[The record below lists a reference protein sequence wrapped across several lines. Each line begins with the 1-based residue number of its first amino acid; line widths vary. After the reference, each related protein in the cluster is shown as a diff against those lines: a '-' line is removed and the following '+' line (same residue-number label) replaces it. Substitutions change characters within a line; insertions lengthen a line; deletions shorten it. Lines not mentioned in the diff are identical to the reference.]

1 MIPREQLETG
11 AIESGTNAA
20 IVAALR
26 WLRVGIAVV
35 DPQRRLLS
43 ANAAAAETLAQATHF
58 RLDGGHIIGTHQ
70 AATRALVALLTNAEG
85 DIAVPGVA
93 LVSAN
98 GCRGSALEVVAVA
111 ADDSAPIGRTFVL
124 MFNHP
129 RRAHAASGRVLQS
142 LYRLT
147 TTEAQ
152 LASQLARGSALDE
165 AAHDLG
171 IRIATART
179 HLHNT
184 LRKTAT
190 RRQAELV
197 GLIASS
203 LADWVRFKPA
213 TPSPSID

>member
-1 MIPREQLETG
+1 MIPREELETG

-58 RLDGGHIIGTHQ
+58 RLDCGNIVGAHQ
-70 AATRALVALLTNAEG
+70 AATRALVDLLSASEDG
-85 DIAVPGVA
+85 IAAPSVA

-111 ADDSAPIGRTFVL
+111 AHSEPIGRSFVL

-129 RRAHAASGRVLQS
+129 RRAHAASAQVLQS

-147 TTEAQ
+147 STEAQ

-197 GLIASS
+197 GIIASS

-213 TPSPSID
+213 TRSPSID

>member
-1 MIPREQLETG
+1 MIPREELETD
-11 AIESGTNAA
+11 AIEHGTNAA
-20 IVAALR
+20 IVAALS

-43 ANAAAAETLAQATHF
+43 ANAAAAETLAEATHF
-58 RLDGGHIIGTHQ
+58 RLDGGHIVGAHQ
-70 AATRALVALLTNAEG
+70 GATRALVAVLTTASEG
-85 DIAVPGVA
+85 DIAAPSVA

-98 GCRGSALEVVAVA
+98 GCRGSALEVVAIA
-111 ADDSAPIGRTFVL
+111 ADSAPIGRSFVL

-129 RRAHAASGRVLQS
+129 RRAHTASTHVLQS

-203 LADWVRFKPA
+203 LADWVRFKP
-213 TPSPSID
+213 TSRPPSID

>member
-1 MIPREQLETG
+1 MIPREELKTDEIET
-11 AIESGTNAA
+11 GTNAA

-35 DPQRRLLS
+35 DSQRRLLS
-43 ANAAAAETLAQATHF
+43 ANAAAAETLAQAMHF
-58 RLDGGHIIGTHQ
+58 RLDGGHVVGTHH
-70 AATRALVALLTNAEG
+70 AATRALVTLLTASEG
-85 DIAVPGVA
+85 DTAVPSVA
-93 LVSAN
+93 LVCAN
-98 GCRGSALEVVAVA
+98 GCRGSTLEIAAVA
-111 ADDSAPIGRTFVL
+111 TDSMLIGRSFVL
-124 MFNHP
+124 MFNQP
-129 RRAHAASGRVLQS
+129 RRAHTASAQALQS

-147 TTEAQ
+147 TSEAQ
-152 LASQLARGSALDE
+152 LATQLAGGSALAE
-165 AAHDLG
+165 AAQDLG

-179 HLHNT
+179 HLHHA

-213 TPSPSID
+213 SRSPSIE